1 MAFNGKVVL
10 ITGAGS
16 GMGQLAAWR
25 LAATGAQVA
34 ALDINEQGL
43 AKTTEGKPN
52 IKAYPVDV
60 TNTEAVNLTV
70 SRVEQELGP
79 IDRVINAAAIMPFG
93 KLLEQPTEQIH
104 RLMAINYGGLVN
116 VSKATLPGML
126 KRGRGDFVSFSSMLG
141 QMPTLLTGGYAATKF
156 AVSCYTE
163 VLYHENR
170 NQGVRFV
177 CVCPPAVKT
186 PLLQQAIDTR
196 WPKLLDGNPP
206 IKPEEVLDA
215 VEVSLEKGEFWC
227 LPGKGTRIGYIM
239 RRLLPGA
246 VWKEVHKV
254 EGF

>member
-1 MAFNGKVVL
+1 MAFKGKVAL

-16 GMGQLAAWR
+16 GMGQLAARR
-25 LAATGAQVA
+25 LAAAGAKVA
-34 ALDINEQGL
+34 ALDINAKGL
-43 AKTTEGKPN
+43 AQTVEGQPN
-52 IKAYPVDV
+52 IKTYALNV
-60 TNTEAVNLTV
+60 TSIKAVNQTV
-70 SRVEQELGP
+70 ALVERELGP
-79 IDRVINAAAIMPFG
+79 IDRVVNAAAIMPFG
-93 KLLEQPTEQIH
+93 KLLDQPAEQIH

-116 VSKATLPGML
+116 VAKATLPGML
-126 KRGRGDFVSFSSMLG
+126 KRGKGDFVSFSSMLG

-156 AVSCYTE
+156 AVSCFTE

-170 NQGVRFV
+170 DRGVRFV

-186 PLLQQAIDTR
+186 PLLQQAVDTA

-215 VEVSLEKGEFWC
+215 LEVSLEKGEFWC
-227 LPGKGTRIGYIM
+227 LPGKGTRMGYIM
-239 RRLLPGA
+239 RRLLPNA

>member
-1 MAFNGKVVL
+1 MAFNGKIAL

-25 LAATGAQVA
+25 LADAGIKVA
-34 ALDINEQGL
+34 AFDISEKGL
-43 AKTTEGKPN
+43 AKTAEGKPN
-52 IKAYPVDV
+52 IRTYVVDV
-60 TNTEAVNLTV
+60 TSTESVNAAVAQ
-70 SRVEQELGP
+70 VEKELGP

-93 KLLEQPTEQIH
+93 KLLDQPTEQIH
-104 RLMAINYGGLVN
+104 RLMAINFGGLVN
-116 VSKATLPGML
+116 VSKATLPAML
-126 KRGRGDFVSFSSMLG
+126 KRGKGDFISFSSMLG
-141 QMPTLLTGGYAATKF
+141 QMPTLMTGAYAATKF

-170 NQGVRFV
+170 NKGVRFI

-186 PLLQQAIDTR
+186 PLLQQAIDTV
-196 WPKLLDGNPP
+196 WPKILDENPP

-215 VEVSLEKGEFWC
+215 VEVSLEKGDFWC
-227 LPGKGTRIGYIM
+227 MPGKGTRLGYIM

-246 VWKEVHKV
+246 VWKAVHKA

>member
-1 MAFNGKVVL
+1 MAFKGKVAL

-25 LAATGAQVA
+25 LAAAGAKVA
-34 ALDINEQGL
+34 AFDVSEKGL
-43 AKTTEGKPN
+43 AQTAEGKPG
-52 IKAYPVDV
+52 IKTYVVDV
-60 TNTEAVNLTV
+60 TDMEAVNKAV
-70 SRVEQELGP
+70 AQVEQDLGP
-79 IDRVINAAAIMPFG
+79 IDRVVTAAAIMPFG
-93 KLLEQPTEQIH
+93 KLLEQPTAQIH

-141 QMPTLLTGGYAATKF
+141 QMPTLLTGAYAATKF

-170 NQGVRFV
+170 DQGVRFV

-186 PLLQQAIDTR
+186 PLLQQAIDTA
-196 WPKLLDGNPP
+196 WPKILDGNPP

-215 VEVSLEKGEFWC
+215 LEVSLEKGEFWC

-239 RRLLPGA
+239 RRFMPKE
-246 VWKEVHKV
+246 VWKAVHKA

>member
-1 MAFNGKVVL
+1 MAFKGKVAL

-16 GMGQLAAWR
+16 GMGQLAARR
-25 LAATGAQVA
+25 LAAAGAKVA
-34 ALDINEQGL
+34 ALDINEKGL
-43 AKTTEGKPN
+43 AQTAEGQPN
-52 IKAYPVDV
+52 IKTYALDV
-60 TNTEAVNLTV
+60 TSIEAVNQTIAM
-70 SRVEQELGP
+70 VERELGA
-79 IDRVINAAAIMPFG
+79 IDRVVNAAAIMPFG
-93 KLLEQPTEQIH
+93 KLLDQPAEQIH

-116 VSKATLPGML
+116 VAKATLPGML

-156 AVSCYTE
+156 AVSCFTE

-170 NQGVRFV
+170 DKGVRFV

-186 PLLQQAIDTR
+186 PLLQQAVDTA

-215 VEVSLEKGEFWC
+215 LEVSLEKGEFWC
-227 LPGKGTRIGYIM
+227 LPGKGTRMGYIM
-239 RRLLPGA
+239 RRLLPNA